1 MKDVVQYSIDLL
13 DVVDGIS
20 AEKLKKALED
30 AGFVVLGI
38 GWKATWDEDAYNKG
52 KLPKSWD

>member
-20 AEKLKKALED
+20 AEKVKKELEN

-38 GWKATWDEDAYNKG
+38 SWKATWDEESYNNG
-52 KLPKSWD
+52 KPPKSWD